1 MTKVLKLQ
9 IIFFIFFFKAKLFSN
24 VENKIIVKVDDKI
37 ITTLDVE
44 REIKTFLIVN
54 NLEINKRNVISTKN
68 LSINALIRKTIKNKE
83 IKKYNVKN
91 YNNVDIENHINNL
104 AKSKNVT
111 IQALKKRFKQNNLD
125 FEKFREDIKNE
136 FLWNSLIFQLYANQI
151 EVNPIEIENEIES
164 KINNKKELKY
174 FDLSEIEIVNDNQIQ
189 KNITKVLNVIKE
201 KGFEFAVSMYS
212 ISPTKDRNG
221 RLGWI
226 EETQLSKKY
235 IEKVTKMKIG
245 NISEPIKNSD
255 SVIFLKLNDIKIE
268 DQTKL
273 NVEKLKKEIIRIK
286 KNEKLQLFSN
296 THFAKIQ
303 NSILIERR

>member
-9 IIFFIFFFKAKLFSN
+9 IIFFIFFFNAKLFSY

-111 IQALKKRFKQNNLD
+111 VQTLKKRFKQNNLD

-136 FLWNSLIFQLYANQI
+136 FLWNTLIFQLYANQI

-201 KGFEFAVSMYS
+201 KGFEFAVSTYS

-235 IEKVTKMKIG
+235 IELK
-245 NISEPIKNSD
+245 NI
-255 SVIFLKLNDIKIE
+255 F
-268 DQTKL
+268 
-273 NVEKLKKEIIRIK
+273 
-286 KNEKLQLFSN
+286 F
-296 THFAKIQ
+296 
-303 NSILIERR
+303 

>member
-1 MTKVLKLQ
+1 MTKVLKFQ
-9 IIFFIFFFKAKLFSN
+9 IIFLIFFLNAKLFSY

-37 ITTLDVE
+37 ITTLDIE

-54 NLEINKRNVISTKN
+54 NLEINKKNVISTKN

-83 IKKYNVKN
+83 IKKYNIKN

-136 FLWNSLIFQLYANQI
+136 FLWKSLIFQLYSNQI

-174 FDLSEIEIVNDNQIQ
+174 YDLSEIEIINDNQIQ
-189 KNITKVLNVIKE
+189 ENITKVLNAIKE
-201 KGFEFAVSMYS
+201 RGFELAVSTYS

-226 EETQLSKKY
+226 EESQLSKKY

-255 SVIFLKLNDIKIE
+255 SVIFLKLNNIKIE

>member
-1 MTKVLKLQ
+1 MIKVLKFQ
-9 IIFFIFFFKAKLFSN
+9 IIFFIFFFNVKLFSY

-54 NLEINKRNVISTKN
+54 NLEINKKNVISTKN

-91 YNNVDIENHINNL
+91 YNNADIENHINNL

-111 IQALKKRFKQNNLD
+111 MQVLKKKFKQNNLD

-136 FLWNSLIFQLYANQI
+136 FLWKSLIYQLYANQI

-164 KINNKKELKY
+164 KINNTKKLKY
-174 FDLSEIEIVNDNQIQ
+174 YDLSEIEIINDSEIQ
-189 KNITKVLNVIKE
+189 KKITNILSVIKD
-201 KGFEFAVSMYS
+201 KGFEVAVSTYS
-212 ISPTKDRNG
+212 ISPTKNRSG

-245 NISEPIKNSD
+245 NVSEPIKDSD
-255 SVIFLKLNDIKIE
+255 SVIFLKLNDIKI
-268 DQTKL
+268 DNQTKM

>member
-9 IIFFIFFFKAKLFSN
+9 IIFFIFFFNAKLFSY

-111 IQALKKRFKQNNLD
+111 IQTLKKRFKQNNLD

-136 FLWNSLIFQLYANQI
+136 FLWNTLIFQLYANQI

-268 DQTKL
+268 DQNEL

>member
-9 IIFFIFFFKAKLFSN
+9 IIFFIFFFNAKLFSY

-111 IQALKKRFKQNNLD
+111 VQTLKKRFKQNNLD

-136 FLWNSLIFQLYANQI
+136 FLWNTLIFQLYANQI

-201 KGFEFAVSMYS
+201 KGFEFAVSTYS

-268 DQTKL
+268 DQNEL